1 MKSLYIIAFLAL
13 SLNIYAQENKKSNEN
28 LTQEAESY
36 KESKAFEAKMMQ
48 EAKENQNKKPSTVL
62 ASEQGLSEKK
72 QPSQPETDKGNSGKL
87 VPGDA
92 SLEEI
97 LASIPRRKARKSEVK
112 NVSSKASNGV
122 AMTADMT
129 VYDIKK
135 TIPKNEN

>member
-13 SLNIYAQENKKSNEN
+13 SLNIYAQENKKTNEN

-72 QPSQPETDKGNSGKL
+72 QSSQPEGDKSNSGKL

-92 SLEEI
+92 GLEEI
-97 LASIPRRKARKSEVK
+97 LASIPGRNARRSEVK
-112 NVSSKASNGV
+112 GTSASSSNGV
-122 AMTADMT
+122 LMTAEMT

-135 TIPKNEN
+135 TIPKK

>member
-1 MKSLYIIAFLAL
+1 MAFLAL
-13 SLNIYAQENKKSNEN
+13 SLNIYAQENKKSGEN

-48 EAKENQNKKPSTVL
+48 EAKDNQNKKPSLTL
-62 ASEQGLSEKK
+62 ASEQGLSEKQK
-72 QPSQPETDKGNSGKL
+72 SAPTETVQNNSGKM

-97 LASIPRRKARKSEVK
+97 LASIPGRNARRSESKSTSA
-112 NVSSKASNGV
+112 SSSNGV
-122 AMTADMT
+122 VMTAEMT

-135 TIPKNEN
+135 TIPKN

>member
-13 SLNIYAQENKKSNEN
+13 GLNIYAQENKKSGEN

-48 EAKENQNKKPSTVL
+48 EAKDNQNKKPSVTL
-62 ASEQGLSEKK
+62 ASEQGLSEKQK
-72 QPSQPETDKGNSGKL
+72 SAPTETVQNNSGKM

-97 LASIPRRKARKSEVK
+97 LASIPGRKARRSEFKSTSA
-112 NVSSKASNGV
+112 SSSNGV
-122 AMTADMT
+122 VMTAEMT

-135 TIPKNEN
+135 TIPKK

>member
-13 SLNIYAQENKKSNEN
+13 SLNIYAQENKKSGEN

-48 EAKENQNKKPSTVL
+48 EAKDNQNKKPSVTL
-62 ASEQGLSEKK
+62 ASEQGLSEKQK
-72 QPSQPETDKGNSGKL
+72 SAPTETVQNNSGKM

-97 LASIPRRKARKSEVK
+97 LASIPGRNARRSEAKSTSA
-112 NVSSKASNGV
+112 SSSNGV
-122 AMTADMT
+122 VMTAEMT

-135 TIPKNEN
+135 TIPKK

>member
-1 MKSLYIIAFLAL
+1 MKSLYIMAFLAL
-13 SLNIYAQENKKSNEN
+13 SLNIYAQENKKSGEN

-48 EAKENQNKKPSTVL
+48 EAKDNQNKKPSLTL
-62 ASEQGLSEKK
+62 ASEQGLSEKQK
-72 QPSQPETDKGNSGKL
+72 SAPTETVQNNSGKM

-97 LASIPRRKARKSEVK
+97 LASIPGRNARRSESKSTSA
-112 NVSSKASNGV
+112 SSSNGV
-122 AMTADMT
+122 VMTAEMT

-135 TIPKNEN
+135 TIPKN